1 MSSANVTDLI
11 SVRLVSLGS
20 FSKVKKFKQNIILH
34 GLYVHDDAR
43 FSVGFLCRCCTTE
56 KKFPDWKS
64 HFSRIEAKIILYE
77 IKLQFSTQK
86 SHFGFEVKI
95 TPTENIQEF
104 RSVSV
109 WNVSI
114 CAQFVCRAYKEAKQ
128 TDQDTNDQTRGLQ
141 TERSFSIMQDFWLG
155 SEAATL

>member
-1 MSSANVTDLI
+1 MSSANVTNLI

-20 FSKVKKFKQNIILH
+20 FSKVKTFKQNITLH
-34 GLYVHDDAR
+34 GLYVHGDAR

-56 KKFPDWKS
+56 KKFPDWTS

-77 IKLQFSTQK
+77 IKLQLSTQK

-114 CAQFVCRAYKEAKQ
+114 CAQFVCRLTKRPSRRTK
-128 TDQDTNDQTRGLQ
+128 TPMTRPGAFKRSGL
-141 TERSFSIMQDFWLG
+141 FL
-155 SEAATL
+155 